1 MVLAHLVVPIEML
14 APLDYDDAVAW
25 LRALHQVVSPGAR
38 VTVRGVDRDRV
49 KQHSVVRR
57 QAGPVGKWRATEA
70 VIVGLMEAAGWRWV
84 SADPPPEPWL
94 LEVSATR

>member
-1 MVLAHLVVPIEML
+1 MAHLVVPLEML
-14 APLDYDDAVAW
+14 AALERGDAVEW
-25 LRALHQVVSPGAR
+25 LRALHQVVSAGAR

-49 KQHSVVRR
+49 KQHPTVRR

-70 VIVGLMEAAGWRWV
+70 TVVTMLEEAGWRWV
-84 SADPPPEPWL
+84 TPDPPSDPWL